1 MNAGDDLHMQIMFA
15 IISVSM
21 ADIGDNATTFK
32 FLPECRCALLD
43 LVS

>member
-1 MNAGDDLHMQIMFA
+1 MKAGGDLHMQITHA
-15 IISVSM
+15 IIFVAM